1 LTHFLSST
9 ALTGAA
15 SIVLFLLP
23 APPAFAQTTAIE
35 EIVVTAPRLEQNLP
49 RILAAQGTRVDTIP
63 SAEIAKRAYVD
74 IAQALQGLAPGLYVS
89 PKNGPFDYIDVSLQ
103 GARTSDLL
111 WLVDGVRINNRLY
124 AGTTPLDTLPSAMV
138 ERIELLEG
146 GQALFYGTQGVA
158 GAINIVTKDF
168 SEHPDGAV
176 GLGGDTNGSG
186 HADGYFRDSF
196 GRSHFVLYADIDI
209 SEGFRPYRDQD
220 YQPSA
225 TDRHRAYSV
234 YSLGAKYAYDLTDDL
249 RLSAMYQ
256 FDHAKLDFAA
266 PYLVYQAHNERDEH
280 IASAKLDYTP
290 GDALQL
296 FAKGYYHRWSA
307 HYTEFDNVIGSPG
320 QFDTIED
327 RGPWGYTDAG
337 VNLIAKFQ
345 AIRGIDAIAGYDYQ
359 NYSGSDAVL
368 VITQKTEDVHAIFGQ
383 LATNADY
390 IENARF
396 AVGLRFNAPSAGPN
410 ATVWSVSGMY
420 DITPNLFVR
429 GLVGTAFRLPT
440 AEELFADDP
449 NDERGN
455 ANLKPERSTNLNAS
469 IGGTIR
475 GLRPG
480 WVIKWEA
487 IGFVRNIRNLID
499 LDIFDDVTNQ
509 DVFGNVSGIVRVRGG
524 ELDLAADSAD
534 WSVGLNYTYS
544 HSVMSGGLQINR
556 VPEEQLKATV
566 DYHPQNMPFD
576 VIATMNF
583 LGDIYRSGLPE
594 GRVEYGNYPVFD
606 LSAQYFL
613 DERQHNIVTMRIV
626 NLFDESYAAGLG
638 RAQRDVD
645 GSNYTFWNLG
655 VPRTFSLRYTYKF

>member
-1 LTHFLSST
+1 LTDFLSST

-15 SIVLFLLP
+15 AALLFLLP
-23 APPAFAQTTAIE
+23 ALPALAQTTAIE

-63 SAEIAKRAYVD
+63 SAEIVKRAYID

-168 SEHPDGAV
+168 SDHPDGAV
-176 GLGGDTNGSG
+176 SLGGDTNGSG

-196 GRSHFVLYADIDI
+196 GRSHFVLYADLDI
-209 SEGFRPYRDQD
+209 SEGFQPYRDQD
-220 YQPSA
+220 YQPSV

-234 YSLGAKYAYDLTDDL
+234 YTLGAKYAYELTDDL

-266 PYLVYQAHNERDEH
+266 PFLVYQAHNERNEN
-280 IASAKLDYTP
+280 IVSAKVDYTP
-290 GDALQL
+290 SDQLQL
-296 FAKGYYHRWSA
+296 FTKAYFHRWAS
-307 HYTEFDNVIGSPG
+307 HYTEFDNVVGSPG

-327 RGPWGYTDAG
+327 HGPWGYRDYG
-337 VNLIAKFQ
+337 VNVMGKFQ
-345 AIRGIDAIAGYDYQ
+345 PIRGLDAIAGYDYQ
-359 NYSGSDAVL
+359 DYNGSDAVL
-368 VITQKTEDVHAIFGQ
+368 VITQKTEDVHAVFGQ
-383 LATNADY
+383 LATNADF
-390 IENARF
+390 IENAKIAAGVRY
-396 AVGLRFNAPSAGPN
+396 NQPSEGQS
-410 ATVWSVSGMY
+410 ATVWSVSGKY
-420 DITPNLFVR
+420 DITPSLFVR
-429 GLVGTAFRLPT
+429 ALVGTAFRLPT

-449 NDERGN
+449 HDERGN
-455 ANLKPERSTNLNAS
+455 PNLKPERSINLNAS
-469 IGGTIR
+469 IGGLL
-475 GLRPG
+475 GSHF
-480 WVIKWEA
+480 KWEA
-487 IGFVRNIRNLID
+487 IGFIRNVKNLID
-499 LDIFDDVTNQ
+499 YGDFDPVTDQ
-509 DVFGNVSGIVRVRGG
+509 DVFANVSGIVRVRGG
-524 ELDLAADSAD
+524 ELDVSADFAD
-534 WSVGLNYTYS
+534 WSAGLNYTYS
-544 HSVMSGGLQINR
+544 HSVLSNGLQINR
-556 VPEEQLKATV
+556 VPEQQLKATV
-566 DYHPQNMPFD
+566 DYHPQSMPFD
-576 VIATMNF
+576 VIATMNV

-613 DERQHNIVTMRIV
+613 DEGRHNIVTMRIV

-655 VPRTFSLRYTYKF
+655 VPRTFSLRYTYKL